1 MVNAGSKGNNI
12 NIAQMISCLGQQNV
26 DGKRIP
32 YGFEDRTLPHFT
44 KYDDSPEARGFVE
57 SSFIQGLTPEELYFH
72 AMGGRTGLIDTAVKT
87 SSTGYIQRRL
97 IKSLEDLSVRY
108 DMSVRNNKNKIIQF
122 QYGTDGINT
131 MKVETIQL
139 PITKMSMEEIYAHFQ
154 MPNDGDVRNF
164 VISNYNAD
172 TKKRFKKQKKE
183 LITKT
188 RNIIDMFLNKRDD
201 ILKNVFNYESDINI
215 HIPVN
220 FYRIINNVQNNL
232 YISDNNIVDITPLE
246 VYYLIEKK
254 LNEME
259 TNIYVGPSQLFKVA
273 WYYYLS
279 PKDLLTVRRFN
290 KKAILYLLEMLHY
303 NYKKSIVNP
312 GEMVGMIAAQSIGEP
327 TTQMT
332 LNTFHFAGVASK
344 SNVTRGVPRIE
355 EILSLSENP
364 KNPSVTIR
372 LKFEDE
378 TELQKV
384 QEIKHNLEYT
394 NLRDVTKTVSIC
406 FDPKLNSTNI
416 EEDSEIIEEYM
427 EFEKIMMQGGYN
439 PEFKEDDN
447 FSKWIIR
454 FEISK
459 EEMLE
464 RNISM
469 DDIHFAIKNSLKTE
483 VQCIYSDFNRE
494 NLVLRI
500 RTVNLSS
507 NKKKSLDQS
516 DEIYILKNLQD
527 NLLNNIILKGVKGIP
542 KIIIRKVTNN
552 LRKKN
557 GNYVPE
563 EIWVLDT
570 VGTNLIDILA
580 RDNIDS
586 TKTITNDIQEV
597 YRTLGIE
604 AARQSILNELH
615 EAISFDGTYIDIHHL
630 TMLCDRITATKKMV
644 SVFRHGINNDDIGP
658 IAKASFEETPEMF
671 LRAARHGE
679 LDIMTGVS
687 SNVMVGQEGFYGTG
701 TFQVLLDLTSMA
713 NLQEKKLE
721 EKENIDDMMTI
732 EDTTDPCS
740 KQKISISS
748 TVNTNNIVN
757 TGLVPDDYDIDI

>member
-1 MVNAGSKGNNI
+1 
-12 NIAQMISCLGQQNV
+12 
-26 DGKRIP
+26 
-32 YGFEDRTLPHFT
+32 
-44 KYDDSPEARGFVE
+44 
-57 SSFIQGLTPEELYFH
+57 
-72 AMGGRTGLIDTAVKT
+72 
-87 SSTGYIQRRL
+87 
-97 IKSLEDLSVRY
+97 
-108 DMSVRNNKNKIIQF
+108 MSVRNNKNKIIQF

-131 MKVETIQL
+131 MKVETVVL
-139 PITKMSMEEIYAHFQ
+139 PITKMTMEEIYAHFQ
-154 MPNDGDVRNF
+154 IPNDGDVRNF
-164 VISNYNAD
+164 LISNYDND

-183 LITKT
+183 LIMKT
-188 RNIIDMFLNKRDD
+188 RSVIDMFLKKREE
-201 ILKNVFNYESDINI
+201 ILINVFNYESDVNI

-220 FYRIINNVQNNL
+220 FYRIINNVKNNL
-232 YISDNNIVDITPLE
+232 FISDNNTVDITPLE
-246 VYYLIEKK
+246 VYYLIENK
-254 LNEME
+254 LSEME
-259 TNIYVGPSQLFKVA
+259 TNIYVGPSELFKVA

-279 PKDLLTVRRFN
+279 PKELITVRRFN
-290 KKAILYLLEMLHY
+290 KKAVIYLLEILHY
-303 NYKKSIVNP
+303 NYKKAIVNP

-372 LKFEDE
+372 LNYEDE
-378 TELQKV
+378 TNLQKV

-406 FDPKLNSTNI
+406 FYPKLTTTNI
-416 EEDSEIIEEYM
+416 VEDKEILEEYI
-427 EFEKIMMQGGYN
+427 EFEKIMIEGGYKS
-439 PEFKEDDN
+439 EFKDSDN

-454 FEISK
+454 FEISR

-483 VQCIYSDFNRE
+483 VQCIYSDFNKE
-494 NLVLRI
+494 NLIFRI

-527 NLLNNIILKGVKGIP
+527 NLLDNIILKGVKKIP

-570 VGTNLIDILA
+570 IGTNLIDILSQ
-580 RDNIDS
+580 DNIDS

-615 EAISFDGTYIDIHHL
+615 EAISFDGTYIDFHHL

-701 TFQVLLDLTSMA
+701 TFQVLLDLTSMS
-713 NLQEKKLE
+713 NLQEKIME
-721 EKENIDDMMTI
+721 EKENIDDLLMV
-732 EDTTDPCS
+732 EDPSDPCS

-748 TVNTNNIVN
+748 DVISNNVTN
-757 TGLVPDDYDIDI
+757 TGIVPDDYNIDI